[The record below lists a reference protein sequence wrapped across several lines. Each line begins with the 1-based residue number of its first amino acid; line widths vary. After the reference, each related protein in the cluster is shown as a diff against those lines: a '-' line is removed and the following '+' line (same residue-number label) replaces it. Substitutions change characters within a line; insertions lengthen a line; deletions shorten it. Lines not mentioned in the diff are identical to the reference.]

1 MKMVV
6 EPQMQTHQWR
16 MFLEDVRR
24 TPLGRNLDLSGVHDL
39 KELTRSVQRHI
50 QLCESRSK
58 REVHQL
64 VRTFAEKLQ
73 RAA

>member
-1 MKMVV
+1 
-6 EPQMQTHQWR
+6 

-24 TPLGRNLDLSGVHDL
+24 TPLGRGLDLSSVQDL
-39 KELTRSVQRHI
+39 NDLTTSVQRHVE
-50 QLCESRSK
+50 LCESRSK

-64 VRTFAEKLQ
+64 VRSFEEKLQ